1 MDKLS
6 RKYKNF
12 EYFTEL
18 MYAWDVTS
26 REKRGLNSLNL
37 TSFLFLTIAATANSE
52 ENSLLEIFDNFE
64 AQPYGNIEVDI
75 RENLKNFNRFSFN
88 EGGSIVW
95 ANDPV
100 GGYYDEIESDIPKI
114 RASLAKLKELNP
126 DLINYYP
133 FQLIELVH
141 YYYSWQVAYKQA
153 KAEGKLKYPV
163 DLDNIRKESKIFRL
177 SPFDL

>member
-1 MDKLS
+1 MNNLI
-6 RKYKNF
+6 RKYKSF

-18 MYAWDVTS
+18 MYAWDITS

-37 TSFLFLTIAATANSE
+37 TSFLFLTVAATANSE

-64 AQPYGNIEVDI
+64 AQPYGNIEIDI
-75 RENLKNFNRFSFN
+75 RENFKKFNRFSFTDS
-88 EGGSIVW
+88 GSIIW
-95 ANDPV
+95 SYPPV

-114 RASLAKLKELNP
+114 RASVAKLKELSP

-133 FQLIELVH
+133 FQLVELVH

-153 KAEGKLKYPV
+153 KTEGKLTYPV
-163 DLDNIRKESKIFRL
+163 NLDNIRKESKLFRL